1 MCSGRG
7 ARNPPR
13 TQARSAHV
21 PPAVLLTPNEC
32 SSNLSERMSSQPRFD
47 IADFPGD
54 ITLDHVIPAAAA
66 NFGPLP
72 ADLRPELLAA
82 LGRRGIERLY
92 SHQAE
97 AYDAV
102 RRGMPLVART
112 PTASGKTLCHK
123 PSGLPRFPANTQKNA
138 LFA

>member
-21 PPAVLLTPNEC
+21 PPAALLTPNEC
-32 SSNLSERMSSQPRFD
+32 SSNLPEHMSSRPRFD
-47 IADFPGD
+47 TAHFPGD

-72 ADLRPELLAA
+72 ADLHPQLVAPLA
-82 LGRRGIERLY
+82 RRGIARLY
-92 SHQAE
+92 SHQA
-97 AYDAV
+97 APYDAV
-102 RRGMPLVART
+102 SAARPLVRVT
-112 PTASGKTLCHK
+112 P
-123 PSGLPRFPANTQKNA
+123 
-138 LFA
+138 

>member
-21 PPAVLLTPNEC
+21 PPAALLTPNEC
-32 SSNLSERMSSQPRFD
+32 STNLPEHMSSQPRFD
-47 IADFPGD
+47 TADVPGD

-72 ADLRPELLAA
+72 ADLHPEPLAA
-82 LGRRGIERLY
+82 LGRRGIELLD

-97 AYDAV
+97 PDDALTLGL
-102 RRGMPLVART
+102 RPDVAT
-112 PTASGKTLCHK
+112 PTA
-123 PSGLPRFPANTQKNA
+123 
-138 LFA
+138 